1 MVSLVEAGTA
11 NFSCDLGGRLISA
24 VGVTIDLQY
33 QLPHAEPRQR
43 DAAHARCV
51 AYVQRRLERDG
62 WLVAREIEVGSPR
75 SHGWIDLLAFDP
87 RTRTLLVIEVKTQ
100 LDDVGRIERTVA
112 WYVRGAPAA
121 AMRLGW
127 HAEAVGSWLLVLATD
142 ANEQRLRENRL
153 TLAQSFPRRAPE
165 LDLGPGLALIDPRS
179 RRRAWLIHAS
189 RWASNAGAL
198 CQLRAL
204 RPFRGRVIPALPGY
218 PPRHGTTRSRPAA
231 PPGRSDAGRVAG
243 PRLDP
248 PRRDPP

>member
-62 WLVAREIEVGSPR
+62 WLVAREIEIGSPR

-179 RRRAWLIHAS
+179 RRRAWLIRTRVDGRRTPAPYANYAHLVRSGEGNS
-189 RWASNAGAL
+189 RTP
-198 CQLRAL
+198 R
-204 RPFRGRVIPALPGY
+204 LP
-218 PPRHGTTRSRPAA
+218 SA
-231 PPGRSDAGRVAG
+231 PWHDEVAAGRAT
-243 PRLDP
+243 RTF
-248 PRRDPP
+248 